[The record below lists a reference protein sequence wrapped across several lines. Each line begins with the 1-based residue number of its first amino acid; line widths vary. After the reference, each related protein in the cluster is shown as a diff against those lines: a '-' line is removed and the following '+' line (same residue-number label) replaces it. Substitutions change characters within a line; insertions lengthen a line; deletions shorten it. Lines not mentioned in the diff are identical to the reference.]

1 MCGTQDPSSRR
12 PPESECEFIPS
23 VWILPAVT
31 TLIKVAQSPP
41 ARSLGYFK
49 WYTEPMFM
57 LHHLRHGIFLCLL
70 SLLVAGCGGLQEV
83 WEGPGARMFRPQA
96 IAVLPPMASQY
107 DNAREDIQEVL
118 SAALNRTANI
128 ERVVSPENVTD
139 IFQASK
145 EAFDAL
151 VFYFSRLEMTGQS
164 DKDSAV
170 KLGKA
175 LNVDSF
181 LVVRV
186 NSWEYMRKEG
196 DNVGRVGLSLR
207 LVDATTGTTV
217 WKARHEKSSSYMFY
231 RPNLKDI
238 AKDLAAEM
246 IAFMPP
252 QAKR

>member
-1 MCGTQDPSSRR
+1 MFQLTLSALIL
-12 PPESECEFIPS
+12 FI
-23 VWILPAVT
+23 
-31 TLIKVAQSPP
+31 
-41 ARSLGYFK
+41 
-49 WYTEPMFM
+49 
-57 LHHLRHGIFLCLL
+57 
-70 SLLVAGCGGLQEV
+70 AGCGGLQEV
-83 WEGPGARMFRPQA
+83 WEGPGAKIFRPQA
-96 IAVLPPMASQY
+96 IAVLPPMSSQY
-107 DNAREDIQEVL
+107 DSAREDIQEVL
-118 SAALNRTANI
+118 SGALNQIANI

-139 IFQASK
+139 IFQTSK

-217 WKARHEKSSSYMFY
+217 WKARHERSSSYMFY
-231 RPNLKDI
+231 RPNLKDV
-238 AKDLAAEM
+238 AKELAAEM
-246 IAFMPP
+246 IKAMPP
-252 QAKR
+252 QAKP

>member
-1 MCGTQDPSSRR
+1 MFKFKNLR
-12 PPESECEFIPS
+12 PVIPL
-23 VWILPAVT
+23 IL
-31 TLIKVAQSPP
+31 LI
-41 ARSLGYFK
+41 
-49 WYTEPMFM
+49 
-57 LHHLRHGIFLCLL
+57 
-70 SLLVAGCGGLQEV
+70 LLVAGCGGLQEV
-83 WEGPGARMFRPQA
+83 WEGPGARIFRPQA

-107 DNAREDIQEVL
+107 DSAREDIQQVL
-118 SAALNRTANI
+118 SDEINKTSGI

-207 LVDATTGTTV
+207 LIDATTGTTV
-217 WKARHEKSSSYMFY
+217 WKARHERSSSYMFY
-231 RPNLKDI
+231 RPNLKDV
-238 AKDLAAEM
+238 AKELATEM
-246 IAFMPP
+246 IKAMPP
-252 QAKR
+252 QVKQ

>member
-1 MCGTQDPSSRR
+1 
-12 PPESECEFIPS
+12 
-23 VWILPAVT
+23 
-31 TLIKVAQSPP
+31 
-41 ARSLGYFK
+41 
-49 WYTEPMFM
+49 MFTI
-57 LHHLRHGIFLCLL
+57 HHLRRAIAFCILPLL
-70 SLLVAGCGGLQEV
+70 IAGCGGLQEV
-83 WEGPGARMFRPQA
+83 WEGPGARIFRPQA

-107 DNAREDIQEVL
+107 DSAREDIQQVL
-118 SAALNRTANI
+118 SDEINKTSGI

-207 LVDATTGTTV
+207 LIDATTGTTI
-217 WKARHEKSSSYMFY
+217 WKARHERSSSYMFY
-231 RPNLKDI
+231 RPNLKDV
-238 AKDLAAEM
+238 AKDLATEM
-246 IAFMPP
+246 IKAMPP
-252 QAKR
+252 QVKQ

>member
-1 MCGTQDPSSRR
+1 M
-12 PPESECEFIPS
+12 FIP
-23 VWILPAVT
+23 
-31 TLIKVAQSPP
+31 
-41 ARSLGYFK
+41 
-49 WYTEPMFM
+49 
-57 LHHLRHGIFLCLL
+57 HHLQRLLSLCLL
-70 SLLVAGCGGLQEV
+70 SLLIAGCGGLQEV
-83 WEGPGARMFRPQA
+83 WEGPGAKIFRPQA

-118 SAALNRTANI
+118 SGSLTKGGHI
-128 ERVVSPENVTD
+128 ERVMSPENVTD

-238 AKDLAAEM
+238 AKELAAEM
-246 IAFMPP
+246 IQAMPP

>member
-1 MCGTQDPSSRR
+1 
-12 PPESECEFIPS
+12 
-23 VWILPAVT
+23 
-31 TLIKVAQSPP
+31 
-41 ARSLGYFK
+41 
-49 WYTEPMFM
+49 MFM
-57 LHHLRHGIFLCLL
+57 LLHIRRAIALCLL
-70 SLLVAGCGGLQEV
+70 LLVVASCGGLQEV
-83 WEGPGARMFRPQA
+83 WEGPGAKMFRPQA

-107 DNAREDIQEVL
+107 DNAREDIQGVL
-118 SAALNRTANI
+118 SEALNKTANI

-196 DNVGRVGLSLR
+196 DNVGRVGLSVR

-217 WKARHEKSSSYMFY
+217 WKARHERSSSYMFY
-231 RPNLKDI
+231 RPNLKDV
-238 AKDLAAEM
+238 AKELAAEM
-246 IAFMPP
+246 IKAMPP
-252 QAKR
+252 QAKQ

>member
-1 MCGTQDPSSRR
+1 MMTRHCLRR
-12 PPESECEFIPS
+12 AAFFFLIP
-23 VWILPAVT
+23 
-31 TLIKVAQSPP
+31 
-41 ARSLGYFK
+41 
-49 WYTEPMFM
+49 
-57 LHHLRHGIFLCLL
+57 
-70 SLLVAGCGGLQEV
+70 LLVAGCGGLQEV
-83 WEGPGARMFRPQA
+83 WEGPGAKMFRPQA

-118 SAALNRTANI
+118 SGALNKGGHI
-128 ERVVSPENVTD
+128 ERVMSPENVTD

-164 DKDSAV
+164 DKDSAM

-231 RPNLKDI
+231 RPNLKDV
-238 AKDLAAEM
+238 AKELAAEM
-246 IAFMPP
+246 IQAMPP
-252 QAKR
+252 QSKR

>member
-1 MCGTQDPSSRR
+1 MRI
-12 PPESECEFIPS
+12 F
-23 VWILPAVT
+23 
-31 TLIKVAQSPP
+31 
-41 ARSLGYFK
+41 
-49 WYTEPMFM
+49 
-57 LHHLRHGIFLCLL
+57 HHLRHAVIFCLL
-70 SLLVAGCGGLQEV
+70 LFLVAGCGGLQEV
-83 WEGPGARMFRPQA
+83 WEGPGAKMFRPQA
-96 IAVLPPMASQY
+96 LAVLPPMASQY

-118 SAALNRTANI
+118 SASLNKGGHI
-128 ERVVSPENVTD
+128 ERVMSPENVTD

-238 AKDLAAEM
+238 AKELAAEM
-246 IAFMPP
+246 IQAMPP

>member
-1 MCGTQDPSSRR
+1 M
-12 PPESECEFIPS
+12 
-23 VWILPAVT
+23 V
-31 TLIKVAQSPP
+31 
-41 ARSLGYFK
+41 YF
-49 WYTEPMFM
+49 PMFIFKN
-57 LHHLRHGIFLCLL
+57 LRPVISLILL
-70 SLLVAGCGGLQEV
+70 TLLVAGCGGLQEV
-83 WEGPGARMFRPQA
+83 WEGPGARIFRPQA

-107 DNAREDIQEVL
+107 DSAREDIQQVL
-118 SAALNRTANI
+118 SDEINKTSGI

-207 LVDATTGTTV
+207 LIDATTGTTV
-217 WKARHEKSSSYMFY
+217 WKARHERSSSYMFY
-231 RPNLKDI
+231 RPNLKDV
-238 AKDLAAEM
+238 AKDLATEM
-246 IAFMPP
+246 IKAMPP
-252 QAKR
+252 QVKQ

>member
-1 MCGTQDPSSRR
+1 M
-12 PPESECEFIPS
+12 FIH
-23 VWILPAVT
+23 
-31 TLIKVAQSPP
+31 
-41 ARSLGYFK
+41 RYF
-49 WYTEPMFM
+49 T
-57 LHHLRHGIFLCLL
+57 RTIGLCLL
-70 SLLVAGCGGLQEV
+70 PLLLVSCGGLQEV
-83 WEGPGARMFRPQA
+83 WEGPGAGIFRPQA

-107 DNAREDIQEVL
+107 DSAREDIQEVL
-118 SAALNRTANI
+118 AGALNKTGAI

-139 IFQASK
+139 IFQGSK

-151 VFYFSRLEMTGQS
+151 IFYFSRLEMTGQS

-217 WKARHEKSSSYMFY
+217 WKARHERTSSYMFY
-231 RPNLKDI
+231 RPYLKDI
-238 AKDLAAEM
+238 AKELAAEM
-246 IAFMPP
+246 IKAMPP
-252 QAKR
+252 HPKQ

>member
-1 MCGTQDPSSRR
+1 M
-12 PPESECEFIPS
+12 FI
-23 VWILPAVT
+23 
-31 TLIKVAQSPP
+31 
-41 ARSLGYFK
+41 FK
-49 WYTEPMFM
+49 N
-57 LHHLRHGIFLCLL
+57 LRHVISLCLL
-70 SLLVAGCGGLQEV
+70 SFLIAGCGGLQEV
-83 WEGPGARMFRPQA
+83 WEGPGARIFRPQA

-107 DNAREDIQEVL
+107 DSAREDIQQVL
-118 SAALNRTANI
+118 SDEINKTSGI

-139 IFQASK
+139 IFQATK

-217 WKARHEKSSSYMFY
+217 WKARHERSSSYMFY
-231 RPNLKDI
+231 RPNLKDV
-238 AKDLAAEM
+238 AKELAAEM
-246 IAFMPP
+246 IKAMPP
-252 QAKR
+252 QVKQ

>member
-1 MCGTQDPSSRR
+1 MS
-12 PPESECEFIPS
+12 
-23 VWILPAVT
+23 
-31 TLIKVAQSPP
+31 
-41 ARSLGYFK
+41 
-49 WYTEPMFM
+49 M
-57 LHHLRHGIFLCLL
+57 LHHLRRAILL
-70 SLLVAGCGGLQEV
+70 SVLPLLIAGCGGLQEV

-107 DNAREDIQEVL
+107 DSAREDIQEVL
-118 SAALNRTANI
+118 SSALNKVANI

-139 IFQASK
+139 IFQSSK

-164 DKDSAV
+164 DKDSAL

-175 LNVDSF
+175 MNVDSF

-196 DNVGRVGLSLR
+196 DNVGRVGLSIR

-217 WKARHEKSSSYMFY
+217 WKARHERSSSYMFY

-238 AKDLAAEM
+238 AKELAAEM
-246 IAFMPP
+246 IKAMPP
-252 QAKR
+252 QTKR

>member
-1 MCGTQDPSSRR
+1 MKI
-12 PPESECEFIPS
+12 F
-23 VWILPAVT
+23 
-31 TLIKVAQSPP
+31 
-41 ARSLGYFK
+41 
-49 WYTEPMFM
+49 
-57 LHHLRHGIFLCLL
+57 HHIRHAATFCLL
-70 SLLVAGCGGLQEV
+70 LFLVAGCGGLQEV
-83 WEGPGARMFRPQA
+83 WEGPGAKMFRPQA
-96 IAVLPPMASQY
+96 IAVLPPMSSQY

-118 SAALNRTANI
+118 SGALNKTAHI
-128 ERVVSPENVTD
+128 ERVESPEHVTD

-231 RPNLKDI
+231 RPNLKDV
-238 AKDLAAEM
+238 AKELAAEM
-246 IAFMPP
+246 IQAMPP

>member
-1 MCGTQDPSSRR
+1 
-12 PPESECEFIPS
+12 
-23 VWILPAVT
+23 
-31 TLIKVAQSPP
+31 
-41 ARSLGYFK
+41 
-49 WYTEPMFM
+49 MFM
-57 LHHLRHGIFLCLL
+57 LHHLRRAISLCLL
-70 SLLVAGCGGLQEV
+70 LLLAAGCGGLQEV

-107 DNAREDIQEVL
+107 DSAREDIQEVL
-118 SAALNRTANI
+118 SNDLNKTANI

-139 IFQASK
+139 IFQGSK

-164 DKDSAV
+164 DKDAAV

-186 NSWEYMRKEG
+186 NAWEYMRKEG

-217 WKARHEKSSSYMFY
+217 WKARHERSESYMFY

-238 AKDLAAEM
+238 AKELAAEM
-246 IAFMPP
+246 IKAMPP
-252 QAKR
+252 QAKH

>member
-1 MCGTQDPSSRR
+1 MMSFHYVRR
-12 PPESECEFIPS
+12 AA
-23 VWILPAVT
+23 L
-31 TLIKVAQSPP
+31 
-41 ARSLGYFK
+41 
-49 WYTEPMFM
+49 
-57 LHHLRHGIFLCLL
+57 LCLIP
-70 SLLVAGCGGLQEV
+70 LLVAGCGGLQEV
-83 WEGPGARMFRPQA
+83 WEGPGAKMFRPQA

-118 SAALNRTANI
+118 SGSLNKTAHI

-139 IFQASK
+139 IFQGSK

-164 DKDSAV
+164 ERDSAV

-238 AKDLAAEM
+238 AKELAAEM
-246 IAFMPP
+246 IQAMPP

>member
-1 MCGTQDPSSRR
+1 MFQLALSAL
-12 PPESECEFIPS
+12 
-23 VWILPAVT
+23 IL
-31 TLIKVAQSPP
+31 
-41 ARSLGYFK
+41 F
-49 WYTEPMFM
+49 F
-57 LHHLRHGIFLCLL
+57 
-70 SLLVAGCGGLQEV
+70 AGCGGLQEV

-107 DNAREDIQEVL
+107 DSAREDIQDVL
-118 SAALNRTANI
+118 SGTLNKVASI
-128 ERVVSPENVTD
+128 ERVVSPESVTD

-145 EAFDAL
+145 EAFDSL

-164 DKDSAV
+164 DKESAI

-181 LVVRV
+181 IVVRV
-186 NSWEYMRKEG
+186 NSWEYIRKEG

-207 LVDATTGTTV
+207 LIDATTGTTV

-231 RPNLKDI
+231 RPNLKDL

-246 IAFMPP
+246 IASMPP
-252 QAKR
+252 QTRR

>member
-1 MCGTQDPSSRR
+1 
-12 PPESECEFIPS
+12 
-23 VWILPAVT
+23 
-31 TLIKVAQSPP
+31 
-41 ARSLGYFK
+41 
-49 WYTEPMFM
+49 MFM
-57 LHHLRHGIFLCLL
+57 LQSLRRALVLCMLL
-70 SLLVAGCGGLQEV
+70 LIVAGCGGLQEV